1 MHPVPRDQPSRRLLK
16 RRAVTRNLRSGQFA
30 SGDTTLDGGI
40 GNDTFNLNYGA
51 RSFLVGGSGNDT
63 FRATALTWLENHFD
77 GGSDFDTILANANGS
92 RLGISSITGI
102 EEIAS
107 AGFAN
112 FTIELQLNTS
122 GGPSAPIIDLSK
134 TLLSGV
140 ASIEGT
146 SQGDIIYLAGAFAG
160 DSVSQTS
167 NDTVNA
173 DYGNDSVY
181 TGFGNDVLYRE
192 DGNDLLS
199 GGSGNDA
206 LTGGAGADTFIF
218 SVDSDQDTIT
228 DFVAGTDKVQLEDLI
243 GFDDFADVQA
253 VMTMSG
259 ANTIVDFGNGD
270 VLQFVNVASS
280 SLTAVDFIFA

>member
-1 MHPVPRDQPSRRLLK
+1 M
-16 RRAVTRNLRSGQFA
+16 
-30 SGDTTLDGGI
+30 
-40 GNDTFNLNYGA
+40 
-51 RSFLVGGSGNDT
+51 
-63 FRATALTWLENHFD
+63 
-77 GGSDFDTILANANGS
+77 
-92 RLGISSITGI
+92 
-102 EEIAS
+102 
-107 AGFAN
+107 
-112 FTIELQLNTS
+112 
-122 GGPSAPIIDLSK
+122 
-134 TLLSGV
+134 
-140 ASIEGT
+140 
-146 SQGDIIYLAGAFAG
+146 YLAGAFAG